1 MAVIALIK
9 DLVIQSQL
17 SIGIFIIRGQA
28 IASGGMILLL
38 SMWDPCILRLLH
50 NHFFFL
56 NYQSC
61 DAYVPTWSNNMW
73 EDLDLRLASRK
84 SPLATDL

>member
-9 DLVIQSQL
+9 DLIIQSQL
-17 SIGIFIIRGQA
+17 SIGVIIIRGQA

-56 NYQSC
+56 NYQLC
-61 DAYVPTWSNNMW
+61 DAYTDTYRLGAITCGRTSI
-73 EDLDLRLASRK
+73 LD
-84 SPLATDL
+84 